1 MHLVPAKKQ
10 VEVLPEDPLVT
21 ARGLMAQDDFKR
33 LEEVFDWIGWPSG
46 HPVSLTAQAFFVAL
60 AGAFSFLPL
69 IRSMYF
75 C

>member
-1 MHLVPAKKQ
+1 MAI
-10 VEVLPEDPLVT
+10 
-21 ARGLMAQDDFKR
+21 RGSTAQDY
-33 LEEVFDWIGWPSG
+33 LECIEEFFDWIGWPTG

-60 AGAFSFLPL
+60 AGAFSFLPP